1 MKVIKRDGR
10 AVDYDRAKISIAI
23 EKANKEVKSEERA
36 SKENIK
42 DIITYIEELNKKR
55 MLVEDIQDIIEEKL
69 MEIKKYELAKK
80 YIVYRY
86 TRALVRK
93 QNTTDD
99 SILGLIRNENKE
111 LEEETNKNA
120 LLASAQRDYIAGEVS
135 KDLTSRLKKTK
146 KIAKADSEGIIHFH
160 DSEYFVQPIFNSSLI
175 NIADMLDNGTVINGK
190 VIESPKSFLVACIVT
205 TQIIEVIATNQYGGQ
220 AIDMI
225 HFGKYLRKSYFK
237 IKKQIEEE
245 TNGKISDE
253 IVEELTEGRVKA
265 ELKSGIQIMQYQ
277 INALEESTG
286 KKTDITLF
294 LHLDEND
301 TYLKENAMIVQ
312 EILNQ
317 RCEGVKD
324 EDGKNVIPEVPK
336 LVYLLDDCNTLNGG
350 KFDYLTRIAIECS
363 KKCKFPIYL
372 SAKMMKENYETCV
385 FSPIGEESF
394 LIPWKNKDGNYQFEG
409 RFNQGVVSINLPQIA
424 ILSDGN
430 EKEFWRLLDE
440 RLDLCFEA
448 LMCRHYSLVGIK
460 PNISPLHWK
469 YGAIAH
475 LSEDEKID
483 SLLYGNYSTITLGY
497 LGLYETTKFMKQES
511 QMNPKGYEF
520 AMAILK
526 HLQEIVEKWRK
537 ETNIGFVLSGITS
550 KKVATKF
557 AKIDK
562 EKLGTIKDNT
572 DKKSYT
578 GSYFIDEKEDI
589 DEYER
594 LKLEADFQKISLGG
608 AISIIK
614 TNNLNNLDENKWE
627 EIIKFIYENMQYV
640 EICDSG

>member
-69 MEIKKYELAKK
+69 MEIEKYELAKK

-135 KDLTSRLKKTK
+135 KDLTSRLLLPE

-160 DSEYFVQPIFNSSLI
+160 DSEYFVQPIFNSCLI

-205 TQIIEVIATNQYGGQ
+205 MQIIEVIATNQYGGQ

-286 KKTDITLF
+286 KKPDITLF

-350 KFDYLTRIAIECS
+350 KFDYLTRIAIESS

-372 SAKMMKENYETCV
+372 SA
-385 FSPIGEESF
+385 
-394 LIPWKNKDGNYQFEG
+394 
-409 RFNQGVVSINLPQIA
+409 
-424 ILSDGN
+424 
-430 EKEFWRLLDE
+430 
-440 RLDLCFEA
+440 
-448 LMCRHYSLVGIK
+448 
-460 PNISPLHWK
+460 
-469 YGAIAH
+469 
-475 LSEDEKID
+475 
-483 SLLYGNYSTITLGY
+483 
-497 LGLYETTKFMKQES
+497 
-511 QMNPKGYEF
+511 
-520 AMAILK
+520 
-526 HLQEIVEKWRK
+526 
-537 ETNIGFVLSGITS
+537 
-550 KKVATKF
+550 
-557 AKIDK
+557 
-562 EKLGTIKDNT
+562 
-572 DKKSYT
+572 
-578 GSYFIDEKEDI
+578 
-589 DEYER
+589 
-594 LKLEADFQKISLGG
+594 
-608 AISIIK
+608 
-614 TNNLNNLDENKWE
+614 
-627 EIIKFIYENMQYV
+627 
-640 EICDSG
+640 